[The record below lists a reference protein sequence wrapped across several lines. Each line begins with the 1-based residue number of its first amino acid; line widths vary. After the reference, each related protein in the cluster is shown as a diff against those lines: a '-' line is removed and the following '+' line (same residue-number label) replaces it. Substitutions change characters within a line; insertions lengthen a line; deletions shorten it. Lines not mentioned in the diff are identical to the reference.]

1 MTIKLSNPTLI
12 YLQKLTS
19 NHADELKQWY
29 DIQRQILQTME
40 ETQLELEIS
49 RAIHKPIFIQKSA
62 NQNTFL
68 NNFSVLFAILNN
80 YFASSYFASSQL
92 VRPLTVLTFDDEQ
105 LDEGMIFFE
114 TIELIARQ
122 KKLLNVDDELERLRR
137 QIASLLTKEQWQS
150 IVGHPKLTQNKF
162 YPLLGMSIATAYN
175 GKEKSDAK

>member
-1 MTIKLSNPTLI
+1 MSIKLSNPTLI
-12 YLQKLTS
+12 YFQKFPS
-19 NHADELKQWY
+19 NYAEELKEWY
-29 DIQRQILQTME
+29 DIQCQIFQKMDDL
-40 ETQLELEIS
+40 QLEVEIN
-49 RAIHKPIFIQKSA
+49 RAIQKPIFLQKSA

-68 NNFSVLFAILNN
+68 NNLPVLLAILNN
-80 YFASSYFASSQL
+80 YFASSQL

-105 LDEGMIFFE
+105 LDAGMIFFE
-114 TIELIARQ
+114 TIELKKKK

-150 IVGHPKLTQNKF
+150 IIGHPKLTQNKF

>member
-68 NNFSVLFAILNN
+68 NNLPVLFAILNN
-80 YFASSYFASSQL
+80 YFASSQL

-105 LDEGMIFFE
+105 LDAGMILF
-114 TIELIARQ
+114 
-122 KKLLNVDDELERLRR
+122 
-137 QIASLLTKEQWQS
+137 
-150 IVGHPKLTQNKF
+150 
-162 YPLLGMSIATAYN
+162 
-175 GKEKSDAK
+175 

>member
-1 MTIKLSNPTLI
+1 MLLTVVYREACLQRLSWSSRVIENINTISSLMNHLSRTGVNIT
-12 YLQKLTS
+12 
-19 NHADELKQWY
+19 
-29 DIQRQILQTME
+29 
-40 ETQLELEIS
+40 
-49 RAIHKPIFIQKSA
+49 
-62 NQNTFL
+62 
-68 NNFSVLFAILNN
+68 VLFAILNN
-80 YFASSYFASSQL
+80 YFASSQL

-105 LDEGMIFFE
+105 LDARMIFFE

-150 IVGHPKLTQNKF
+150 IVGHPKLTQKKF

>member
-1 MTIKLSNPTLI
+1 MSIKLSNPTLI
-12 YLQKLTS
+12 YFQKFPS
-19 NHADELKQWY
+19 NHAEELKEWY
-29 DIQRQILQTME
+29 DIQCQIFQKMDDL
-40 ETQLELEIS
+40 QLEVENK
-49 RAIHKPIFIQKSA
+49 RTIQKPKYLQKA
-62 NQNTFL
+62 TKQNTFL
-68 NNFSVLFAILNN
+68 NNLPVLFAILNN
-80 YFASSYFASSQL
+80 YFASSQL

-105 LDEGMIFFE
+105 LDAGMIFFE

>member
-29 DIQRQILQTME
+29 DIQCQIFQKMDDL
-40 ETQLELEIS
+40 QLEVEIN
-49 RAIHKPIFIQKSA
+49 RAIQKPIFLQKSA

-68 NNFSVLFAILNN
+68 NNLPVLFAILNN
-80 YFASSYFASSQL
+80 YFASSYFARSQL

-122 KKLLNVDDELERLRR
+122 KKLLNVDDEFERLRR

>member
-12 YLQKLTS
+12 YFQKFPS
-19 NHADELKQWY
+19 NHAEELKEWY
-29 DIQRQILQTME
+29 DIQCQIFQKMDDL
-40 ETQLELEIS
+40 QLEVEIN
-49 RAIHKPIFIQKSA
+49 RAIQKPIFLQKSA

-68 NNFSVLFAILNN
+68 NNLPVLFAILNN
-80 YFASSYFASSQL
+80 YFASSQL

-105 LDEGMIFFE
+105 LDAGMIFFE

-150 IVGHPKLTQNKF
+150 IVGHPKRDCKLFCVNLQRQPK
-162 YPLLGMSIATAYN
+162 IAAY
-175 GKEKSDAK
+175 

>member
-1 MTIKLSNPTLI
+1 MIIKLSNPTLI

-29 DIQRQILQTME
+29 DIQCQIFQKMDDL
-40 ETQLELEIS
+40 QLEVEIN
-49 RAIHKPIFIQKSA
+49 RAIQKPIFLQKSA

-68 NNFSVLFAILNN
+68 NNLPVLLAILNN
-80 YFASSYFASSQL
+80 YFASSQL

-105 LDEGMIFFE
+105 LDAGMIFFE

-150 IVGHPKLTQNKF
+150 IIGHPKLTQNKF

-175 GKEKSDAK
+175 GKDKSDAK

>member
-1 MTIKLSNPTLI
+1 MSIKLSNPTLI
-12 YLQKLTS
+12 YFQKFPS
-19 NHADELKQWY
+19 NHAEELKEWY
-29 DIQRQILQTME
+29 DIQCQIFQKMDDL
-40 ETQLELEIS
+40 QLEVEIN
-49 RAIHKPIFIQKSA
+49 RAIQKPIFLQKSA

-68 NNFSVLFAILNN
+68 NNLPVLFAILNN
-80 YFASSYFASSQL
+80 YFASSQL

-105 LDEGMIFFE
+105 LDARMIFLE

-122 KKLLNVDDELERLRR
+122 KKWLNVDDELERLRR

-150 IVGHPKLTQNKF
+150 IVGHPKLAQKKF

>member
-1 MTIKLSNPTLI
+1 MSIKLSNPTLI
-12 YLQKLTS
+12 YFQKFPS
-19 NHADELKQWY
+19 NHAEELKEWY
-29 DIQRQILQTME
+29 DIQCQIFQKMDDLQ
-40 ETQLELEIS
+40 LGLEIN
-49 RAIHKPIFIQKSA
+49 RAIQKPIFLQKSA

-68 NNFSVLFAILNN
+68 NNLPVLFAILNN
-80 YFASSYFASSQL
+80 YFASSQL

-105 LDEGMIFFE
+105 LDAGMIFFFFFL
-114 TIELIARQ
+114 IIARQ

>member
-1 MTIKLSNPTLI
+1 MSIKLSNPTLI
-12 YLQKLTS
+12 YFQKFPS
-19 NHADELKQWY
+19 NHAEELKEWY
-29 DIQRQILQTME
+29 DIQCQIFQKMDDL
-40 ETQLELEIS
+40 QLEVEIN
-49 RAIHKPIFIQKSA
+49 RAIQKPIFLQKSA

-68 NNFSVLFAILNN
+68 NNFTVLFAILNN
-80 YFASSYFASSQL
+80 NFASSQL
-92 VRPLTVLTFDDEQ
+92 VRPLTVLTLDDEQ
-105 LDEGMIFFE
+105 LDAGIIFFE

-150 IVGHPKLTQNKF
+150 IVGHPKLIQNKF